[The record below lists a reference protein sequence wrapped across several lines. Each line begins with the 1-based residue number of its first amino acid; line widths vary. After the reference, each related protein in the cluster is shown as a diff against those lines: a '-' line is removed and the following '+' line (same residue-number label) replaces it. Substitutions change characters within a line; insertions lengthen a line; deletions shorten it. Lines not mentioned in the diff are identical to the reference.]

1 MIASD
6 KCLCRHFQKKLKKD
20 RGYCFRPFYN
30 QITPYDVIRWLF
42 NFDDED
48 VELAV
53 QLLEHVIFL
62 RDDDVK
68 GRLYDQIVKLPND
81 RRKHI
86 VPLGKS
92 GKSGAAISYWIHGL
106 MRRNELREIDDS
118 AVSVPRVAV

>member
-1 MIASD
+1 MRITGKYEICRLD

-53 QLLEHVIFL
+53 QLLEHVIFC
-62 RDDDVK
+62 V
-68 GRLYDQIVKLPND
+68 
-81 RRKHI
+81 
-86 VPLGKS
+86 
-92 GKSGAAISYWIHGL
+92 
-106 MRRNELREIDDS
+106 MTM
-118 AVSVPRVAV
+118 